1 MNFRTY
7 PGAGRQARAAEGRM
21 RRAKNIFRLLRFQE
35 EGALCKLSE
44 PRVDFKD
51 GTGG

>member
-1 MNFRTY
+1 MNLRTY
-7 PGAGRQARAAEGRM
+7 PGAGRQARAAEGR
-21 RRAKNIFRLLRFQE
+21 RRAKSIFRRIQFQE